1 LTGWNTRR
9 AEFGGDDLCDLLG
22 STIALKRTKDE
33 AVNDARPS
41 LAELYRDHDDYVHK
55 IEQAA
60 RALETR
66 RLMLPEDVDLTV
78 REAQDSD
85 VLK

>member
-1 LTGWNTRR
+1 VVL
-9 AEFGGDDLCDLLG
+9 
-22 STIALKRTKDE
+22 
-33 AVNDARPS
+33 
-41 LAELYRDHDDYVHK
+41 VHK